1 MRSSTPRRGGQLAL
15 RLERQG
21 RAVVLTVSNTTVHPV
36 DKESLEQLFDRFY
49 RGDQSRNT
57 QTGGYGLGLS
67 IAKSIVAAHRGK
79 IRAESPALDTL
90 MILVTLPG

>member
-1 MRSSTPRRGGQLAL
+1 MAL

-21 RAVVLTVSNTTVHPV
+21 REVVLTVSNTTVHPV
-36 DKESLEQLFDRFY
+36 DKESLEHLFDRFY

-79 IRAESPALDTL
+79 IRAESPAPDTL